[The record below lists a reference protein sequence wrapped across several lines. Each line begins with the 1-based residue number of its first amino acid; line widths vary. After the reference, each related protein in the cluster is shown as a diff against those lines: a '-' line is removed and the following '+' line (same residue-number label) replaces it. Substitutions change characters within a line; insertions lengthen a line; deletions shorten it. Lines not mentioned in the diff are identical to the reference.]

1 MPLPL
6 PLRVSGMEKSGGGE
20 LGIGFGRGGFSG
32 MS

>member
-1 MPLPL
+1 MPL
-6 PLRVSGMEKSGGGE
+6 PLRVSGIAKSGGGE